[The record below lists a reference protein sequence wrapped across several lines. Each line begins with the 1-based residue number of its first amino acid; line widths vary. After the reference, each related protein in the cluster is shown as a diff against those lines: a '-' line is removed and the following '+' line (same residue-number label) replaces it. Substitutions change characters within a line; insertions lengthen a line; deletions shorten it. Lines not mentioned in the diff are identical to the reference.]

1 MKRLTPAVSALFTM
15 GSLYNSYFIDGPDG
29 SLTLVDTGSGPTFID
44 KVEQA
49 LQSVGKSWADVRRIL
64 ITHEHYDHHG
74 GLAEAQRRV
83 NAVTY
88 AHRLGAP
95 IIRGEK
101 IADMPAP
108 DHLRGLNRF
117 LATRVK
123 PPAVEPARVD
133 RELSDD
139 EVLDEI
145 APGAQ
150 VVHLPGHAYGQIGLW
165 LPEERT
171 LIGGDVMMN
180 LPWGLSVPIKFVS
193 PDWQAVHASIR
204 RVAGLQAKTLCLGH
218 GPALVGDAAARIERF
233 AARLPA

>member
-29 SLTLVDTGSGPTFID
+29 GLTLVDTGSSPAFID

-49 LQSVGKSWADVRRIL
+49 LQSTGRSWADVRRIF

-95 IIRGEK
+95 VIRGEK
-101 IADMPAP
+101 IADMPTP

-117 LATRVK
+117 LAARVK

-133 RELSDD
+133 RQLSDD

-165 LPEERT
+165 LPEEGT
-171 LIGGDVMMN
+171 LIAGDVMMN

-204 RVAGLQAKTLCLGH
+204 RVAALQAKTLCLGH
-218 GPALVGDAAARIERF
+218 GPVLLGDAAGRIERF